1 MAHPPVKKSLLVSLA
16 KREYRYTS
24 DLPSKPDPA
33 IGRVLVT
40 GASGYIG
47 GRLIPEL
54 LSRGYRV
61 RIMVRGGETPEYRE
75 LWPSAEVAF
84 ADALDI
90 EELRT
95 ALDGVD
101 TAYYLIH
108 SLLLGRKEFEA
119 ADIQAAVNFRK
130 AAEEKGVK
138 RIIYLGG
145 LGDARTKLSS
155 HLRNR
160 IRVAEELRQGTVPV
174 TILRAAIIIGSGSA
188 SYEII
193 KHLVRRL
200 PVVLLPKWALNRC
213 QPIAIRDVIKYLVG
227 VLETAQTAGRS
238 FDIGG
243 SDILTYADMMRTLAE
258 VLHRKRLFLRVP
270 LSSLSFYSYQA
281 SFLTPIPAEIT
292 RSLMEGLKNEVIC
305 QDDAIKEY
313 VPFEPLKYRE
323 AIIGA
328 LTREEQDNVRTS
340 WFGAYPPAHELTMK
354 LHELEPGPQYTAHYS
369 ILSRKEAWRLFQSIC
384 KIGGKEG
391 WFTHNWMWRVRGW
404 MDRAFLGVG
413 TARGRRSQSTLK
425 PSDVIDF
432 WRIEDLKPD
441 IRLLLRAEMKLPG
454 KAWLEFKIDPESGGN
469 RLSIVAYYYTES
481 LFGRMYWYIFLPF
494 HHFIFSDLITQIEK
508 RS

>member
-1 MAHPPVKKSLLVSLA
+1 MTHPAVKKSLLVSLS
-16 KREYRYTS
+16 KREYRYTQ
-24 DLPSKPDPA
+24 DLPSTPNPS
-33 IGRVLVT
+33 IGKVLVT

-54 LSRGYRV
+54 LSRGYQV
-61 RIMVRGGETPEYRE
+61 RIMIRGETPEYHE
-75 LWPSAEVAF
+75 LWPSAEVTF
-84 ADALDI
+84 ADALNIYD
-90 EELRT
+90 LRT
-95 ALDGVD
+95 ALKGID

-119 ADIQAAVNFRK
+119 ADIQAAINFRQ
-130 AAEEKGVK
+130 AAEENGVK

-160 IRVAEELRQGTVPV
+160 IRVAEELGRGKVPV

-193 KHLVRRL
+193 KHLVNRL
-200 PVVLLPKWALNRC
+200 PVVPIPKWALNRC
-213 QPIAIRDVIKYLVG
+213 QPIAVRDVIKYLVG
-227 VLETAQTAGRS
+227 VLEIPQTAGRS

-243 SDILTYADMMRTLAE
+243 ADILTYADMMRTLAE
-258 VLHRKRLFLRVP
+258 ILHRKRLFLQIP
-270 LSSLSFYSYQA
+270 ISNIGFYSYHA

-305 QDDAIKEY
+305 HDDSIRQLL
-313 VPFEPLKYRE
+313 PFEPLHYRE

-340 WFGAYPPAHELTMK
+340 WFSAYPPAHELVLK
-354 LHELEPGPQYTAHYS
+354 LHELDPGPQYTAHYS
-369 ILSRKEAWRLFQSIC
+369 ILSPKEPWRLFASIC

-391 WFTHNWMWRVRGW
+391 WFTHNWMWRLRGW
-404 MDRAFLGVG
+404 VDRAFLGVG
-413 TARGRRSQSTLK
+413 SARGRRSQSTLK

-441 IRLLLRAEMKLPG
+441 MRLLLRAEMKLPG
-454 KAWLEFKIDPESGGN
+454 KAWLEFDIKPEDGKN
-469 RLSIVAYYYTES
+469 RFSIIAYYYTES
-481 LFGRMYWYIFLPF
+481 LFGKLYWYIFLPF
-494 HHFIFSDLITQIEK
+494 HHFIFSDLIKQIEK

>member
-1 MAHPPVKKSLLVSLA
+1 MTHPPMKRSLLLSLS
-16 KREYRYTS
+16 KREYRYTQ
-24 DLPSKPDPA
+24 DLPSTPDPS
-33 IGRVLVT
+33 IGKVLVT

-54 LSRGYRV
+54 LSRGYQV
-61 RIMVRGGETPEYRE
+61 RIMVRGETPEYRE
-75 LWPSAEVAF
+75 LWPQVEVVF
-84 ADALDI
+84 ADALNIYD
-90 EELRT
+90 LRT
-95 ALDGVD
+95 ALDGID

-108 SLLLGRKEFEA
+108 SLLLGRREFEA
-119 ADIQAAVNFRK
+119 ADIQAAINFRQ

-160 IRVAEELRQGTVPV
+160 IRVAEELDKGKTSV

-193 KHLVRRL
+193 KHLVNRL
-200 PVVLLPKWALNRC
+200 PIVPIPKWALNRC
-213 QPIAIRDVIKYLVG
+213 QPIAVRDVIKYLVG
-227 VLETAQTAGRS
+227 VLEIPQTAGRS

-243 SDILTYADMMRTLAE
+243 ADILTYAEMMRTLAE
-258 VLHRKRLFLRVP
+258 VLHHKRFFLRIP
-270 LSSLSFYSYQA
+270 ISNIGFYSYHA
-281 SFLTPIPAEIT
+281 SFLTPIPAEVT

-305 QDDAIKEY
+305 HDDSIKQY
-313 VPFEPLKYRE
+313 LPFEPLHYRE
-323 AIIGA
+323 AIVGA

-340 WFGAYPPAHELTMK
+340 WFSAYPPAHELVLK
-354 LHELEPGPQYTAHYS
+354 LHELTPGPQYTAHYS
-369 ILSRKEAWRLFQSIC
+369 ILSRKESWRLFASIC

-441 IRLLLRAEMKLPG
+441 MRLLLRAEMKLPG
-454 KAWLEFKIDPESGGN
+454 KAWLEFSIKPEGGEN
-469 RLSIVAYYYTES
+469 RFSIVAYYYTQS
-481 LFGRMYWYIFLPF
+481 LFGRIYWYIFLPF
-494 HHFIFSDLITQIEK
+494 HHFIFSDLIKQIEK

>member
-1 MAHPPVKKSLLVSLA
+1 MPHPPMKKSLLLSLA
-16 KREYRYTS
+16 KREYRYTQ
-24 DLPSKPDPA
+24 DLPTTPDPS

-54 LSRGYRV
+54 LSRGYKV
-61 RIMVRGGETPEYRE
+61 RIMVRGMTSEYHE
-75 LWPSAEVAF
+75 LWPSAEVVF
-84 ADALDI
+84 ADALNIYD
-90 EELRT
+90 LRT

-108 SLLLGRKEFEA
+108 SLLLGRREFEA
-119 ADIQAAVNFRK
+119 ADIQAAINFRT

-160 IRVAEELRQGTVPV
+160 IRVAEELRLGTVPV

-193 KHLVRRL
+193 KHLVNRL
-200 PVVLLPKWALNRC
+200 PVVPIPKWALNRC
-213 QPIAIRDVIKYLVG
+213 QPIGVRDVIKYLVG
-227 VLETAQTAGRS
+227 VLETPQTSGRS

-243 SDILTYADMMRTLAE
+243 ADVLTYADMMRTLAD
-258 VLHRKRLFLRVP
+258 VLHRKRLFLRLP
-270 LSSLSFYSYQA
+270 ISSLRFYSYNA

-292 RSLMEGLKNEVIC
+292 MSLMEGLKNEVIC
-305 QDDAIKEY
+305 QDESIKQL
-313 VPFEPLKYRE
+313 VPFEPLNYRE
-323 AIIGA
+323 AIVGA

-340 WFGAYPPAHELTMK
+340 WFSAYPPAHELTIK
-354 LHELEPGPQYTAHYS
+354 LHELDPGPQYTAHYS
-369 ILSRKEAWRLFQSIC
+369 ILSPKEPWRLFASIC

-432 WRIEDLKPD
+432 WRIEDLRPD
-441 IRLLLRAEMKLPG
+441 MRLLLRAEMKLPG
-454 KAWLEFKIDPESGGN
+454 KAWLEFNIKPEDGQN
-469 RLSIVAYYYTES
+469 RLSIIAYYYTES
-481 LFGRMYWYIFLPF
+481 LFGRIYWYIFLPF
-494 HHFIFSDLITQIEK
+494 HHFIFSDLITQIER

>member
-1 MAHPPVKKSLLVSLA
+1 MPYPPIKKSLLLSLT

-24 DLPSKPDPA
+24 DLPSKPDPSV
-33 IGRVLVT
+33 GKVLVT

-61 RIMVRGGETPEYRE
+61 RVMVRAEAPEYRE
-75 LWPSAEVAF
+75 LWPSVEVAF
-84 ADALDI
+84 ADALKID
-90 EELRT
+90 ELKT
-95 ALDGVD
+95 ALDGID

-119 ADIQAAVNFRK
+119 ADIQAAINFRK

-145 LGDARTKLSS
+145 LGDIRTKLSS
-155 HLRNR
+155 HLRDR
-160 IRVAEELRQGTVPV
+160 IRVADELRQGAVPV

-193 KHLVRRL
+193 KHLVNRL
-200 PVVLLPKWALNRC
+200 LIVPIPKWALSRC

-227 VLETAQTAGRS
+227 VLEIPEAAGKLL
-238 FDIGG
+238 DIGG
-243 SDILTYADMMRTLAE
+243 ADILTYADMMRTLAE
-258 VLHRKRLFLRVP
+258 VMHKKRLFVRVP
-270 LSSLSFYSYQA
+270 FSNIGFYSYYA

-305 QDDAIKEY
+305 QDDSIRKY
-313 VPFEPLKYRE
+313 LPFEPLKYRE

-328 LTREEQDNVRTS
+328 MTREEQDNVRTS
-340 WFGAYPPAHELTMK
+340 WFSAYPPAHELAIK
-354 LHELEPGPQYTAHYS
+354 LHEIEGAPRYTANYS
-369 ILSRKEAWRLFQSIC
+369 ILSRKDSWKLFASIC

-391 WFTHNWMWRVRGW
+391 WFTHNWMWRLRGW
-404 MDRAFLGVG
+404 LDRALLGVG
-413 TARGRRSQSTLK
+413 TSRGRRSQTTLTI
-425 PSDVIDF
+425 SDVIDF

-441 IRLLLRAEMKLPG
+441 MRLLLRAEMKLPG
-454 KAWLEFKIDPESGGN
+454 KAWLEFNIKPEGELN
-469 RLSIVAYYYTES
+469 KLSIIAYYYTES
-481 LFGRMYWYIFLPF
+481 LIGKIYWYIFLPF
-494 HHFIFSDLITQIEK
+494 HHFIFNDLITQIEK